1 MLEEAIKLEILRQ
14 KIEKIEESMGSQSD
28 YIDYGRPD
36 KKQIEKIQK
45 EIANDKIKVDALKA
59 ELGELIAKTPPQA
72 LDEWVNW
79 HKNILQKI
87 VLEQG
92 VDTKSKTRI
101 FTAYQT
107 LEAWEKVI
115 RREQDYILINGYY
128 LKDYKEKAR
137 KEFRQDWW
145 KFWK

>member
-1 MLEEAIKLEILRQ
+1 MLEETIKLEALRQ

-45 EIANDKIKVDALKA
+45 EIASDKIKADAMKA
-59 ELGELIAKTPPQA
+59 ELGELISKTSSQA

-79 HKNILQKI
+79 HKSILQKI
-87 VLEQG
+87 VSEQG
-92 VDTKSKTRI
+92 TDTKSKTRI
-101 FTAYQT
+101 FTARQT
-107 LEAWEKVI
+107 LEAWEKVL
-115 RREQDYILINGYY
+115 RKEQDYILINRYY
-128 LKDYKEKAR
+128 LKDYKEIAK
-137 KEFRQDWW
+137 KEFRKDWW

>member
-1 MLEEAIKLEILRQ
+1 MLEETIKLETLRQ

-45 EIANDKIKVDALKA
+45 EIASDKIKADALKA
-59 ELGELIAKTPPQA
+59 ELGELISKTSSQA

-79 HKNILQKI
+79 HRNVLQEI
-87 VLEQG
+87 VSEPG
-92 VDTKSKTRI
+92 TDTKSKTRI
-101 FTAYQT
+101 FTARQT
-107 LEAWEKVI
+107 LEAWEKVL
-115 RREQDYILINGYY
+115 RRKQDYILINGYY
-128 LKDYKEKAR
+128 LKDYKEKAK
-137 KEFRQDWW
+137 KEFRKDWW